1 MGKKKKDLHQN
12 SGLISKNSSYFL
24 SKDNILQ
31 RKLVTTQMSLNSF
44 SLTEHDIKVLFSD
57 SW

>member
-1 MGKKKKDLHQN
+1 MGGKKKDLHQN

-44 SLTEHDIKVLFSD
+44 SSTEHDIKVLFSD